1 MNIRVG
7 LKGFRVAELKKDES
21 KIMSTDGTAK
31 VEYGNIVPLKD
42 VQNIDLTIRTQSADV
57 DADDVTETLSKASGY
72 DGKVQRTMFTPEE
85 QAMLLGETILEDGT
99 VCSSEDDEA
108 PEFAVGFMCKVYG
121 GKVLAMWVL
130 RSKFNLGD
138 LSAETA
144 GTDKLNPQSDS
155 LSFKSSARKADG
167 FWRVYAMFNS
177 EEEAEAFLTL
187 EKLQKIYTK
196 TMADTSTEEPG
207 EDDPAATE

>member
-155 LSFKSSARKADG
+155 LSFKSSA
-167 FWRVYAMFNS
+167 
-177 EEEAEAFLTL
+177 
-187 EKLQKIYTK
+187 
-196 TMADTSTEEPG
+196 
-207 EDDPAATE
+207 